1 MLKTSYSRAPPTIR
15 FEFANW
21 VGTDALPRDRTQ
33 SLLLHEPKYRV
44 DTIDPITGRSIDDIA
59 GHPSLVDGNLTIYF
73 ETQATRQAYIDMP
86 TNHPNLHVPFAA
98 TDEDDRGG

>member
-1 MLKTSYSRAPPTIR
+1 MLKTAFSRAPPTIR

-21 VGTDALPRDRTQ
+21 VATDALPRDRTQ

-44 DTIDPITGRSIDDIA
+44 YTTDPITGKSIEDIA
-59 GHPSLVDGNLTIYF
+59 GHPSLVDDNLTIYF
-73 ETQATRQAYIDMP
+73 ETQATRQAYIDIP
-86 TNHPNLHVPFAA
+86 TNHPNPRVPFAA

>member
-1 MLKTSYSRAPPTIR
+1 MLTYSLSRAAPAIR

-33 SLLLHEPKYRV
+33 SRLLHEPKFRI
-44 DTIDPITGRSIDDIA
+44 DTIDPMTGGNIKDIT

-73 ETQATRQAYIDMP
+73 ETPETRQAYLDMP
-86 TNHPNLHVPFAA
+86 LNHPSPRLPFAA
-98 TDEDDRGG
+98 NDEDDRGG